1 MGHSSCGSGDAEL
14 PGGCLAFLRTW
25 LSVGTRLFLRVWAA
39 CQHWCLR
46 LEEILASSVRGW
58 AVFVTAGGR
67 MQIPLFSVVVQG
79 HLKTR
84 KNFSLSSNGK
94 KKKTQPFLAVNE
106 SLHGPLPCSRTDSCF
121 VSYAYLLHKNQTPC
135 AFSETVSVSSQ
146 AIAVFVLEF
155 GVCCWLLPVVSV
167 FEEVFSCCS
176 FSRVFAD
183 PLSSV
188 ASFQADL
195 LKNQLL
201 WTSFIARS
209 AATEAAWNTW
219 ICDKRQD
226 WK

>member
-1 MGHSSCGSGDAEL
+1 MNLCMDPCLVAEL
-14 PGGCLAFLRTW
+14 IH
-25 LSVGTRLFLRVWAA
+25 VLFPMHI
-39 CQHWCLR
+39 CY
-46 LEEILASSVRGW
+46 
-58 AVFVTAGGR
+58 T
-67 MQIPLFSVVVQG
+67 
-79 HLKTR
+79 KTKPPR
-84 KNFSLSSNGK
+84 
-94 KKKTQPFLAVNE
+94 
-106 SLHGPLPCSRTDSCF
+106 
-121 VSYAYLLHKNQTPC
+121 